1 MNLNSDSKINWLSKR
16 NRIEKIGT
24 INFEEPLSIFIPINA
39 KQKNKSL
46 NIYKNGKIKLKFQ
59 H

>member
-24 INFEEPLSIFIPINA
+24 INFEEPLSIFIQINA